1 MKKMIDQKRTFV
13 LKRRLK
19 KNTTY
24 SIIKPQI
31 YKAGEIMLDKVIES
45 TNGYIDTMPKKERKK
60 YGQFFTSM
68 ETARFMASLYDR
80 SPKAH
85 QRL

>member
-1 MKKMIDQKRTFV
+1 MNEKNSKADRKDERAGGRREPGEDERDSAGTVGDMKKMIDQKRTFV

-31 YKAGEIMLDKVIES
+31 YTKQVKLCWIKL
-45 TNGYIDTMPKKERKK
+45 
-60 YGQFFTSM
+60 
-68 ETARFMASLYDR
+68 
-80 SPKAH
+80 
-85 QRL
+85 